1 MQINKRFDIL
11 SKSRVC
17 IDLCAAPGGWCQ
29 VAAKTMPP
37 GSIVIGVDLLPI
49 KAIRNVKTIVADITT
64 AECRKEISQELNGW
78 KADVVLCDGAP
89 NIGSEYS
96 KDAYVQN
103 ELVLA
108 ALKTATDHLVEG
120 GSFCTKVYRSQDY
133 NAVVWV
139 LQQLFED
146 VQAMKPNSSRSQS
159 SEIFLVCMKYTAP
172 KSIDPKLLDPNH
184 VFKEVKDP
192 GLAKIDVMHKKYEQ
206 HNKRHRTGYDEDAG
220 ILLTTSKPVSAFI
233 QSKDPIRMLTD
244 VNKFVFTEG
253 CEPFKTHASTTEEIK
268 TCLSDL
274 RVLGRI
280 DFKKLLKWRIQ
291 MRKQVLNLDGSD
303 KKPADLVSNA
313 SSKRSWNVAA
323 TEDEIQEE
331 IMKARE
337 HLEARARK
345 EKKSTREKMAKE
357 RNRLA
362 LGINSNSF
370 GVDEDMELFSLPTNI
385 RESQIDGI
393 TEVDLESS
401 EAAAMV
407 SGLSDDEDG
416 DADHTLSGQSLKG
429 SKRKDALIQGDED
442 LENQLADDYVRYLQ
456 GSKKARKG
464 EEGVETK
471 SQKKARM
478 ANTSD
483 AITARKAQEDQ
494 DLEQSTGGGISEDLM
509 EYAKMLSGKTPKST
523 KKPRKGAVAEA
534 ESSSDSDSSD
544 EEEEEEDDA
553 VSIELEDDEEATDF
567 DTLADKVIA
576 KRGKKQQQEK
586 AQAAAPVDRVMS
598 SVQQLSDSSKVSK
611 WFSHPLFNE
620 ALMASKD
627 TVVSDAAGAKKRK
640 APDSDRAAAKGAEQ
654 DSDNDD
660 DVEDAVMSM
669 MPKTDKEVRREKRK
683 KAEERKQRRDEKKAR
698 RFAGGEDEDDVP
710 GGKSAAG
717 KGFEIAPAVKFD
729 EDDMVIDEK
738 TYQKREIIRQ
748 GLGKQLNDKNASTS
762 SNIEIVPSGGSKI
775 PSGLDDFF
783 VRHDSRT
790 YDSDSEDY
798 DRNDRAMTLALGTMM
813 LRKSKQKALVD
824 ASYNRFAWNDPNDL
838 PTWFVDDEMKHNK
851 PQVPVPGA
859 LLDQIKGKYQN
870 VGTKEIKKVAEA
882 RARKRK
888 RAVMKLKAAKKQ
900 ANALAENSELSDKQ
914 KLRAIAKAMKGSKMD
929 KKSSN
934 VYVFTKRTQSGSV
947 GTSSGAKVCNFSVF
961 MYQIHIA
968 LHYIILI

>member
-1 MQINKRFDIL
+1 
-11 SKSRVC
+11 
-17 IDLCAAPGGWCQ
+17 
-29 VAAKTMPP
+29 MPP

-64 AECRKEISQELNGW
+64 AECRKEIAQELNGW

-89 NIGSEYS
+89 NIGSAYT

-184 VFKEVKDP
+184 VFKEVRDP

-220 ILLTTSKPVSAFI
+220 ILLTTSKPVSSFI

-244 VNKFVFTEG
+244 VNTFVFTEG
-253 CEPFKTHASTTEEIK
+253 CEPFKTHPSTTEEIK

-280 DFKKLLKWRIQ
+280 DFKKLLKWRLQ

-303 KKPADLVSNA
+303 KKPSDLVSNA
-313 SSKRSWNVAA
+313 SSKRSWNIAA
-323 TEDEIQEE
+323 TDDEIQEE

-385 RESQIDGI
+385 RESQIEGI
-393 TEVDLESS
+393 TEVDLESN

-407 SGLSDDEDG
+407 ALSDED
-416 DADHTLSGQSLKG
+416 DVDTDHMLAGQSLKSG
-429 SKRKDALIQGDED
+429 KRKEELIQGDED
-442 LENQLADDYVRYLQ
+442 LENQLAEDYVRYLQ

-471 SQKKARM
+471 SQKKARL
-478 ANTSD
+478 ANTSE
-483 AITARKAQEDQ
+483 AITTRKAQEDEE
-494 DLEQSTGGGISEDLM
+494 LEESLGRSGGASGVSEDLL
-509 EYAKMLSGKTPKST
+509 EYAKMLSGKTPKS
-523 KKPRKGAVAEA
+523 KAKDRKGKSSSANVESS
-534 ESSSDSDSSD
+534 SSSDSDSEDD
-544 EEEEEEDDA
+544 EYNDGRGGVANENEDDDDA
-553 VSIELEDDEEATDF
+553 VSIELEDDEAVDF
-567 DTLADKVIA
+567 DSLADKVIA
-576 KRGKKQQQEK
+576 KRDKKQQQDAK
-586 AQAAAPVDRVMS
+586 AAPVDRVMS

-611 WFSHPLFNE
+611 WFSHPLFSE
-620 ALMASKD
+620 ALMTSKD
-627 TVVSDAAGAKKRK
+627 SAGKGDAGSRKRK
-640 APDSDRAAAKGAEQ
+640 VSLDEEVEGGGDEG
-654 DSDNDD
+654 
-660 DVEDAVMSM
+660 DVEDVVMSM

-683 KAEERKQRRDEKKAR
+683 KAEERKQRREEKKAR
-698 RFAGGEDEDDVP
+698 RHPGLEEEDEE
-710 GGKSAAG
+710 GGGRVGPKG
-717 KGFEIAPAVKFD
+717 GFEIAPAIKFD
-729 EDDMVIDEK
+729 ENDMVIDEK

-748 GLGKQLNDKNASTS
+748 GLGKQLNADKNASSS
-762 SNIEIVPSGGSKI
+762 SNIEIVPSSSGSGNA

-783 VRHDSRT
+783 VRHDPRT

-824 ASYNRFAWNDPNDL
+824 ASYNRFAWNDPGDL
-838 PTWFVDDEMKHNK
+838 PSWFVDDEMKHNK

-888 RAVMKLKAAKKQ
+888 RAMVKLKAAKKQ
-900 ANALAENSELSDKQ
+900 ANALAENSELSEKQ
-914 KLRAIAKAMKGSKMD
+914 KLKAISKAMRGSKMD
-929 KKSSN
+929 KNSGK
-934 VYVFTKRTQSGSV
+934 VYVFTKRTKSGSM
-947 GTSSGAKVCNFSVF
+947 GTSSGAKVIMIC
-961 MYQIHIA
+961 
-968 LHYIILI
+968 

>member
-1 MQINKRFDIL
+1 
-11 SKSRVC
+11 
-17 IDLCAAPGGWCQ
+17 
-29 VAAKTMPP
+29 
-37 GSIVIGVDLLPI
+37 VDLLPI

-64 AECRKEISQELNGW
+64 AECRKEIAQELNGW

-89 NIGSEYS
+89 NIGSAYT

-184 VFKEVKDP
+184 VFKEVRDP

-220 ILLTTSKPVSAFI
+220 ILLTTSKPVSSFI

-244 VNKFVFTEG
+244 VNTFVFTEG
-253 CEPFKTHASTTEEIK
+253 CEPFKTHPLTTEEIK
-268 TCLSDL
+268 TCLNDL

-280 DFKKLLKWRIQ
+280 DFKKLLKWRLQ

-303 KKPADLVSNA
+303 KKPSDVVSNA
-313 SSKRSWNVAA
+313 SSKRSWNIAA
-323 TEDEIQEE
+323 TDDEIQEE

-370 GVDEDMELFSLPTNI
+370 GVDDDMELFSLPTNI

-393 TEVDLESS
+393 TEVDLESN

-407 SGLSDDEDG
+407 ALSDEDEG
-416 DADHTLSGQSLKG
+416 DADHTLAGQSLKSG
-429 SKRKDALIQGDED
+429 KRKDELIQGDEN
-442 LENQLADDYVRYLQ
+442 LENQLAEDYVRYLQ

-471 SQKKARM
+471 SQKKARL

-483 AITARKAQEDQ
+483 AITTRKAQEDEE
-494 DLEQSTGGGISEDLM
+494 LEESLGRSGGAPGLSEDLL
-509 EYAKMLSGKTPKST
+509 EYAKMLSGKAPKS
-523 KKPRKGAVAEA
+523 KAKARKGKGASADAESS
-534 ESSSDSDSSD
+534 SSSDSDSED
-544 EEEEEEDDA
+544 EEEEGGVGGHANDDDDDDA
-553 VSIELEDDEEATDF
+553 VSIELEDDEAVDF
-567 DTLADKVIA
+567 DSLADKVIA
-576 KRGKKQQQEK
+576 KRGKKQQLEK
-586 AQAAAPVDRVMS
+586 NAAAAPVDRVMS

-611 WFSHPLFNE
+611 WFSHPLFSE
-620 ALMASKD
+620 ALMTSKD
-627 TVVSDAAGAKKRK
+627 TGKGDAGSKKRK
-640 APDSDRAAAKGAEQ
+640 APAGPSTEEDGADAQGGAEG
-654 DSDNDD
+654 DN
-660 DVEDAVMSM
+660 VEDAVMSM
-669 MPKTDKEVRREKRK
+669 MPKTDKEMRREKRK
-683 KAEERKQRRDEKKAR
+683 KAEERKQRREEKKAR
-698 RFAGGEDEDDVP
+698 RHPGLDDEEDEE
-710 GGKSAAG
+710 GGGGRAG
-717 KGFEIAPAVKFD
+717 SKGGFEIAPAVKFD
-729 EDDMVIDEK
+729 ENDMVIDEK

-748 GLGKQLNDKNASTS
+748 GLGKQLNADKSASAS
-762 SNIEIVPSGGSKI
+762 SNIEIVPSSSSGGKV

-783 VRHDSRT
+783 VRHDPRT

-798 DRNDRAMTLALGTMM
+798 DKNDRAMTLALGTMM

-824 ASYNRFAWNDPNDL
+824 ASYNRFAWNDPGDL
-838 PTWFVDDEMKHNK
+838 PSWFVDDEMKHNK
-851 PQVPVPGA
+851 PQVPVPSA

-888 RAVMKLKAAKKQ
+888 RAMVKLKAAKKQ
-900 ANALAENSELSDKQ
+900 ANALAENSELSEKQ
-914 KLRAIAKAMKGSKMD
+914 KLKAIAKAMRGSKMD
-929 KKSSN
+929 KNSGK
-934 VYVFTKRTQSGSV
+934 VYVFTKRTKSGSM
-947 GTSSGAKVCNFSVF
+947 GTSSGAKVLINSAVHICDMLVTYFSCLFIVREN
-961 MYQIHIA
+961 
-968 LHYIILI
+968 